1 MTRLT
6 DLTQPELD
14 VVLLLAQG
22 RVTASA
28 VTLAADL
35 WRTTDTWL
43 AEDPYPLITYI
54 LDSLSSRGLVRFRL
68 AAPKDAIHSMDF
80 PMDIRLTPKG
90 WELLGYSHKTAEVGS
105 RGRHER
111 EPIPGDLTDYLNHK
125 YHSEGGAIE
134 VEDFPT
140 HRDRFPHHEH
150 MYGVPILM
158 ANTATHPKPRRSR
171 AERLADPTVL
181 QDPDGDGSRG
191 YIRVT
196 ADMEAMVIAARS
208 RMGTVSYGD
217 VAEAVGLP
225 ERTIRYIL
233 TDLPRLRRANGG
245 DERLE
250 KSLKE
255 RVFATI
261 EVLGEVKDVA
271 ELRRILGMAD
281 PEHDVMHVLHSLHTQ
296 GRIDFTERGT
306 GNGDTTVIHIR
317 PTKKGTRRLTQTQV
331 DALPEIVAERLPEA
345 VQPLPVISREEE
357 ERAISAA
364 HNAETGFEA
373 TTPDTPATA
382 PSAPEPESEGYP
394 LLDALL
400 DRERTRLDGDSKGMA
415 FVVAA
420 EAIQAIDPDTARSLM
435 EKAKQYDV
443 PFPSPIEQEYIRYV
457 ATHPPVVVADE
468 Q

>member
-6 DLTQPELD
+6 DLSQPELD
-14 VVLLLAQG
+14 VLLMLAQA

-35 WRTTDTWL
+35 WRETDDWM
-43 AEDPYPLITYI
+43 ANDPYPLITYV
-54 LDSLSSRGLVRFRL
+54 LDSLSSRGLVRYTLRELNFGRDL
-68 AAPKDAIHSMDF
+68 PTKV
-80 PMDIRLTPKG
+80 RLTPKG
-90 WELLGYSHKTAEVGS
+90 WELLGYGNKTVEVGS

-111 EPIPGDLTDYLNHK
+111 TPLHPGDLTDYLNL
-125 YHSEGGAIE
+125 HSTAIGGPIE

-140 HRDRFPHHEH
+140 HRDRFPHHQH

-158 ANTATHPKPRRSR
+158 ANAATHPKPRRSR

-317 PTKKGTRRLTQTQV
+317 PTKKGTKRLTQTQV

-364 HNAETGFEA
+364 HNTETGFEA
-373 TTPDTPATA
+373 TTPDTPVTA

-457 ATHPPVVVADE
+457 ATHPSVVVADE
-468 Q
+468 R

>member
-1 MTRLT
+1 MTALT
-6 DLTQPELD
+6 DLSQPELD
-14 VVLLLAQG
+14 VLLMLAQAW
-22 RVTASA
+22 VTASA

-35 WRTTDTWL
+35 WRETDDWM
-43 AEDPYPLITYI
+43 ANDPYPLITYV
-54 LDSLSSRGLVRFRL
+54 LDSLSSRGLVRYTLRELNFGRDL
-68 AAPKDAIHSMDF
+68 PTKV
-80 PMDIRLTPKG
+80 RLTPKG
-90 WELLGYSHKTAEVGS
+90 WELLGYGNKTVEVGS
-105 RGRHER
+105 LGRHER
-111 EPIPGDLTDYLNHK
+111 QPLHPGDMTDYLNLDAAAI
-125 YHSEGGAIE
+125 GGPIE
-134 VEDFPT
+134 VEDFST
-140 HRDRFPHHEH
+140 HRDRFPHHQH

-158 ANTATHPKPRRSR
+158 ANAATHPKPRRSR

-208 RMGTVSYGD
+208 RMGTVLYKD
-217 VAEAVGLP
+217 IAEAVGLP

-233 TDLPRLRRANGG
+233 TDLPRLRRSNGG

-255 RVFATI
+255 RVMATVD
-261 EVLGEVKDVA
+261 VLGEVKDVA

-296 GRIDFTERGT
+296 GRIDFVERGT
-306 GNGDTTVIHIR
+306 GTGDTTVIHIR
-317 PTKKGTRRLTQTQV
+317 PAKKGGKRLTQTQV

-373 TTPDTPATA
+373 TTPDTPVTA

-468 Q
+468 R

>member
-111 EPIPGDLTDYLNHK
+111 EPMPGDLTDYLNHK

-158 ANTATHPKPRRSR
+158 ANAATHPKPRRSR

-196 ADMEAMVIAARS
+196 PDMEAMVIAARS
-208 RMGTVSYGD
+208 RMGTVLYKD
-217 VAEAVGLP
+217 IADAVGLP

-245 DERLE
+245 ERLE

-255 RVFATI
+255 RVMATVD
-261 EVLGEVKDVA
+261 VLGEVKDVA

-296 GRIDFTERGT
+296 GRIDFVERGT

-317 PTKKGTRRLTQTQV
+317 PAKKGGKRQTPV
-331 DALPEIVAERLPEA
+331 ETEPEQETVTAIS
-345 VQPLPVISREEE
+345 PLPVISREEE

-373 TTPDTPATA
+373 TTPDIPVTA
-382 PSAPEPESEGYP
+382 ASAPEPDDEGYP

-443 PFPSPIEQEYIRYV
+443 PFPSPIEQEYLRYV